1 MLSQNVNSILSE
13 DVVVSGKPDG
23 PLIIAGPCSAESEA
37 QVVSTGRLLAK
48 IPDVKIFRAGVWK
61 PRTRPNGFEGVG
73 VEGLV
78 WLQNMKEETGL
89 DTAVEVANSFHV
101 DEALKHN
108 IDYLWI
114 GARTTVNPFSV
125 QEIATALKGVDV
137 PVLVKNPVNPDI
149 NAWMGALERVS
160 QAGIKKLMAV
170 HRGFSTF
177 EKTPYRNAPKWE
189 IPIELKRQMPE
200 IPIISDP
207 SHIGGNRN
215 TIAELSQK
223 AMDLA
228 MDGLMIEC
236 HLNPDAALSDAIQQI
251 TPDSLDEI
259 LKNLIIRKPEGNGLN
274 GQHTLEGL
282 REEMDAADNDLLEA
296 IEKRIRI
303 TKELGMYKKSHNM
316 TILQVNRWQKVL
328 EDRLRQAH
336 HLGLDEKLIKDIYQ
350 ILHNQSVKIQSEL
363 LNEDV

>member
-1 MLSQNVNSILSE
+1 MISQNVNPTLSKE
-13 DVVVSGKPDG
+13 AVVSGGPDG
-23 PLIIAGPCSAESEA
+23 PLIIAGPCSAESEV
-37 QVVSTGRLLAK
+37 QVLSTAHQLAR
-48 IPDVKIFRAGVWK
+48 IHDVKIFRAGVWK

-78 WLQNMKEETGL
+78 WLQKVKKETGL
-89 DTAVEVANSFHV
+89 DTAIEVANSSHV
-101 DEALKHN
+101 EEALKHN

-125 QEIATALKGVDV
+125 QEIANTLRGVDI

-149 NAWMGALERVS
+149 NAWMGALERMS

-177 EKTPYRNAPKWE
+177 EKTSYRNAPKWE
-189 IPIELKRQMPE
+189 IPIELKQEMPE

-236 HLNPDAALSDAIQQI
+236 HFNPDAALSDATQQI

-259 LKNLIIRKPEGNGLN
+259 LRNLIIRKPEGNGLN
-274 GQHTLEGL
+274 GQHTLERL
-282 REEMDAADNDLLEA
+282 REEMDAADDDLLEA
-296 IEKRIRI
+296 IGKRIRI
-303 TKELGMYKKSHNM
+303 TKELGVYKKSHNM
-316 TILQVNRWQKVL
+316 TILQVNRWQYVL
-328 EDRLRQAH
+328 EDRLRQAQ
-336 HLGLDEKLIKDIYQ
+336 HLGLDENLIKEIFQ

-363 LNEDV
+363 LNM

>member
-1 MLSQNVNSILSE
+1 MISENVKSILFKE
-13 DVVVSGKPDG
+13 TVVSGKPDG

-37 QVVSTGRLLAK
+37 QVLTTARLLAK
-48 IPDVKIFRAGVWK
+48 IQAVKIFRAGVWK

-73 VEGLV
+73 IEGLV
-78 WLQNMKEETGL
+78 WLQKIKEETGL
-89 DTAVEVANSFHV
+89 DTAVEVATSSHV
-101 DEALKHN
+101 EEALKHN

-114 GARTTVNPFSV
+114 GARTSVNPFSV
-125 QEIATALKGVDV
+125 QEIANALRGVDV

-160 QAGIKKLMAV
+160 QVGIKKLLAV

-177 EKTPYRNAPKWE
+177 EKTPYRNAPKWD

-207 SHIGGNRN
+207 SHIGGSRD

-236 HLNPDAALSDAIQQI
+236 HFNPDAALSDAIQQV

-274 GQHTLEGL
+274 GQHTLESL
-282 REEMDAADNDLLEA
+282 REEMDTADDALLEA
-296 IEKRIRI
+296 IGRRIRI

-316 TILQVNRWQKVL
+316 TILQVNRWQQVL
-328 EDRLRQAH
+328 EDRLRQAY
-336 HLGLDEKLIKDIYQ
+336 HLGLDEKLVKDIYQ

-363 LNEDV
+363 LNKNV